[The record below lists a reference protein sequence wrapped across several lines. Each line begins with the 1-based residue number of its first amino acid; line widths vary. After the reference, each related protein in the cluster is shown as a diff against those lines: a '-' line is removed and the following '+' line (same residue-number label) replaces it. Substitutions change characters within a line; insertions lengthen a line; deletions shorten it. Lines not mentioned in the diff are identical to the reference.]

1 LYPIDVF
8 NDYLTLGGHTIDHLL
23 FGLSNA
29 INAIPFI
36 SLTSISQS
44 GKIYWAKG
52 FSSKAYNYFAGL

>member
-1 LYPIDVF
+1 MFPIDVF
-8 NDYLTLGGHTIDHLL
+8 NDYLTFGGHTNDHLL

-44 GKIYWAKG
+44 GKIYWAKA
-52 FSSKAYNYFAGL
+52 FISKVFHYFAGL